1 MSLSRLLALFGHR
14 DQKGLKSYLRD
25 CNILIITYFRFL
37 LRVPIFISVV
47 GVNKGYVISDS
58 FCNIEAY
65 HESLTCGDKCCIFA
79 SSVREMTDLHLSY

>member
-1 MSLSRLLALFGHR
+1 MGRVSLNTQKTWKVDRIVNNANISILRSMSLSRLLALFGHR

-47 GVNKGYVISDS
+47 CVNKG
-58 FCNIEAY
+58 
-65 HESLTCGDKCCIFA
+65 
-79 SSVREMTDLHLSY
+79 